1 MFFLNLKGLLDVKVV
16 SVTKKEYG
24 CKVHFL

>member
-24 CKVHFL
+24 SKVHFL